1 MITITITTERIRQLL
16 ARKGNV
22 RQATTQEAEAF
33 LILYGTAL
41 TDHLAEELKRYV
53 ESRIA

>member
-22 RQATTQEAEAF
+22 SQATTEEAEAF
-33 LILYGTAL
+33 LTLYGGAL
-41 TDHLAEELKRYV
+41 TDHLGEELKKYV
-53 ESRIA
+53 EGKLA